1 MRTFFI
7 FATIYS
13 ERQSK
18 RQKGTAK
25 MDSKKISDFVDSY
38 GKDVYG
44 FCIYLTKG
52 TLIEPDDLYQEI
64 FLTAMEKASKIDSEK
79 NVKAYLFGI
88 AVKIFKN
95 EHRRYIRKS
104 MSSVSMDDDNALS
117 IKSDDNTEEAYIINE
132 EYSLIRNAVAVL
144 PDMYR
149 LPILLF
155 YNAELS
161 ISEIAKILK
170 CPQGTVKRRLF
181 TAKKI
186 LKNQLSDADV

>member
-1 MRTFFI
+1 
-7 FATIYS
+7 
-13 ERQSK
+13 
-18 RQKGTAK
+18 
-25 MDSKKISDFVDSY
+25 
-38 GKDVYG
+38 
-44 FCIYLTKG
+44 
-52 TLIEPDDLYQEI
+52 
-64 FLTAMEKASKIDSEK
+64 
-79 NVKAYLFGI
+79 
-88 AVKIFKN
+88 
-95 EHRRYIRKS
+95 
-104 MSSVSMDDDNALS
+104 MDDDNALS

-144 PDMYR
+144 PDIYR

-170 CPQGTVKRRLF
+170 CPQGTVQRRLF

>member
-1 MRTFFI
+1 
-7 FATIYS
+7 
-13 ERQSK
+13 
-18 RQKGTAK
+18 

-44 FCIYLTKG
+44 LCIYLTKG

-95 EHRRYIRKS
+95 EQRRYIRKS
-104 MSSVSMDDDNALS
+104 LSSVSMDDDNAIT
-117 IKSDDNTEEAYIINE
+117 IKSTDNTEETYILNE
-132 EYSLIRNAVAVL
+132 EYEHLREAVSAL
-144 PDMYR
+144 GDMYR